1 MSNFEEK
8 EYKVFEMFK
17 KQWGLVTAGDKE
29 HFNSCTI
36 GWGSLGTL
44 WARQNGGSVVTVFLH
59 PGRYTTDVMFNS
71 EYFTVSFFPQEYR
84 KALGVMGTVSGR
96 DHDKVKESGLT
107 PVQIGESITYEE
119 AELTFYC
126 RKIYQHKMAKE
137 DIAPEYQEMYASNP
151 KVYPVDEDGQWQPH
165 WVFIGEVVD
174 TLEKQ
179 AAKNDSKSL

>member
-1 MSNFEEK
+1 MSNYEEK

-17 KQWGLVTAGDKE
+17 KQWGLVTAGNQE

-44 WARQNGGSVVTVFLH
+44 WAKQNGGSVVTVFLH
-59 PGRYTTDVMFNS
+59 PARYTTDVLLES

-84 KALGVMGTVSGR
+84 KALGIMGTVSGR
-96 DHDKVKESGLT
+96 DHDKVKESELT
-107 PVQIGESITYEE
+107 PVQIGESMTYEE

-137 DIAPEYQEMYASNP
+137 DIAPE
-151 KVYPVDEDGQWQPH
+151 
-165 WVFIGEVVD
+165 
-174 TLEKQ
+174 
-179 AAKNDSKSL
+179 